1 MSTIEEVLAG
11 TAKFA
16 VVCGDA
22 TEVIKSLP
30 NKSISVCYCD
40 PPYGL
45 SSQNTADV
53 LACLTAWLAG
63 KVYTHH
69 RPGFM
74 GKDWDAFV
82 PGPEAWREVYRV
94 LKPGAYCVAYSST
107 RTVDLLGIAMRIAGG
122 DVREGWAWL
131 QGCLSDDTELL
142 TGDGWVQYPKIMAGA
157 PALCYDP
164 TDGTYQW
171 QPVQEIFVY
180 PYSDTAYRVHS
191 DRTDQL
197 VTRNHRCLVERS
209 GAFVFE
215 LAETAAQ
222 ERQVCVPVLEDVQAL
237 LAALPL
243 PHEGRPHEDADVRER
258 VRGCNHPS
266 QQHEEVEAREREASD
281 DAAVCRVWPCDEPS
295 NVPCEAGNTGVLLT
309 GLLCPVACGRP
320 CDQGPT
326 SDHRKAGQD
335 RVDGGRP
342 SPLPTENVRP
352 QQPRVEGRG
361 DDLQD
366 PWELRR
372 SEVCAVSPGVPTH
385 GPQGRLRHGAPSDRG
400 NGAGAVSVT
409 DRNGA
414 SRQSRPHGQPAGELG
429 PVRVEPGAQAVR
441 ASRFTRA
448 NLVRVEPVPYTGIVW
463 CVRVPTGAF
472 VARRNGKVFV
482 TGNSGFPK
490 SLDVSKAIDKMSG
503 AERNVIGVKPGHE
516 DFVHRADPH
525 SAGGRSDGWDRP
537 WREDAEKV
545 RASHMATAPATDAAK
560 QWSGYGTTTKPAYEP
575 LVVTRKPLDGTV
587 ASNVLTH
594 GCGALN
600 IDAARISHT
609 TVAGG
614 NLAQNSHLRETI
626 RRGAK
631 ISPSGYAIGGETDA
645 EASTNPSGRFP
656 ANLAL
661 VHDEGCVREG
671 TRRVRATISVG
682 SNRDGSANM
691 GGYGGGFKK
700 DTRTTS
706 HGDEDGTETV
716 DDWRCTETCA
726 VRVLGEQSGE
736 LTSGKPSGV
745 QHVQSATYGQSRPGR
760 EVTGYGDT
768 GTGARFFYQGKA
780 SAKDRLTYLT
790 CSPDCT
796 ANNTVTPAKQ
806 ADPDDPCPVCHNT
819 RTVYQHPTVKPYEL
833 ALYHAKLLSL
843 PPHTSPIAIVPFC
856 GTGVEARALL
866 DVGYRVIAVDID
878 PRHVAM
884 TRYRLSGDQPVRDPV
899 TVQETTP
906 TPETA
911 APLTLDDLFG
921 F

>member
-1 MSTIEEVLAG
+1 MSTPEEVLAG

-22 TEVIKSLP
+22 TAVLKSLP
-30 NKSISVCYCD
+30 DNAAHVCYCD

-45 SSQNTADV
+45 SAQDTGDV

-69 RPGFM
+69 GAGFM

-107 RTVDLLGIAMRIAGG
+107 RTVDLLGMSMRIAGG
-122 DVREGWAWL
+122 DVREGWAWI

-171 QPVQEIFVY
+171 QPVQEVFVY

-258 VRGCNHPS
+258 VRGCNHSS
-266 QQHEEVEAREREASD
+266 QQHKEVEAREREASD
-281 DAAVCRVWPCDEPS
+281 DAAVCRVWPCDDPS
-295 NVPCEAGNTGVLLT
+295 NVSCEAGNTGVLLA

-352 QQPRVEGRG
+352 QQSGVEGRG

-366 PWELRR
+366 PRQLRG

-385 GPQGRLRHGAPSDRG
+385 GPQRRLRHGAPSDRG
-400 NGAGAVSVT
+400 DGAGAVPVT
-409 DRNGA
+409 DGSRA
-414 SRQSRPHGQPAGELG
+414 SRQPRPHGQPAGELG
-429 PVRVEPGAQAVR
+429 PVRVEPGPQAVR

-448 NLVRVEPVPYTGIVW
+448 DLVRVEPVPYTGIVW

-490 SLDVSKAIDKMSG
+490 SLDVSKAIDKMAG
-503 AERNVIGVKPGHE
+503 ADREVVATYVARGFSETSPTKDGRNQWAAGEVI
-516 DFVHRADPH
+516 D
-525 SAGGRSDGWDRP
+525 
-537 WREDAEKV
+537 KV
-545 RASHMATAPATDAAK
+545 GTRTAPATDAAK

-587 ASNVLTH
+587 ASNVLAH

-600 IDAARISHT
+600 IDGARVGTSENLNGGAYAKNGTDRHDGDENWRYKRDGG
-609 TVAGG
+609 AGEFK
-614 NLAQNSHLRETI
+614 Q
-626 RRGAK
+626 
-631 ISPSGYAIGGETDA
+631 
-645 EASTNPSGRFP
+645 PSGRFP

-661 VHDEGCVREG
+661 VHDEECVRVGTVKVKATSSGSGGG
-671 TRRVRATISVG
+671 TRPGHFVDVG
-682 SNRDGSANM
+682 SKSGNGSQVSP
-691 GGYGGGFKK
+691 GYA
-700 DTRTTS
+700 DP
-706 HGDEDGTETV
+706 DGTETV
-716 DDWRCTETCA
+716 DEWRCTDTCA

-736 LTSGKPSGV
+736 LKSGDRSGKRTQPKTKS
-745 QHVQSATYGQSRPGR
+745 TYGSFTLRDEAPSK
-760 EVTGYGDT
+760 GDT
-768 GTGARFFYQGKA
+768 GTAARFFYQGKA
-780 SAKDRLTYLT
+780 SANDRLAYLK
-790 CSPDCT
+790 CSTDCT
-796 ANNTVTPAKQ
+796 ANDTVAPVKNVTGKV
-806 ADPDDPCPVCHNT
+806 CPVCNAP
-819 RTVYQHPTVKPYEL
+819 RTDYQHPTVKPYEL

-843 PPHTSPIAIVPFC
+843 PPHTSPVAIVPFC

-884 TRYRLSGDQPVRDPV
+884 TRYRLSGEQPVREAPV
-899 TVQETTP
+899 TVAQESTP
-906 TPETA
+906 I
-911 APLTLDDLFG
+911 TLDDLFG